1 MRARRRWSVLLL
13 ALIATAVMITAAV
26 ILSGQRTDAAP
37 QTSAFDPS
45 VPTST
50 HTPPPAGP
58 ASPTD
63 APSDAPGDDAPADDA
78 PSDQPTGSPTP
89 AAPAPTSEESAEVS
103 AETAELLGTVL
114 AQTAE
119 IDPQAPTDVVGDLS
133 GVATRS
139 YLSELESERL
149 EFETEGWS
157 REGSYSLGDVEV
169 LEHSST
175 SDGEVAT
182 VRVCVDSS
190 DLVIRRADGEVIET
204 SPSSARAVNV
214 FVLERADSAAWR
226 IVGRTFPDNPAC

>member
-1 MRARRRWSVLLL
+1 MSARRRWTVLLL
-13 ALIATAVMITAAV
+13 ALAAAAIVIIAVVITGGPRA
-26 ILSGQRTDAAP
+26 DDP
-37 QTSAFDPS
+37 EETSAFDPS

-58 ASPTD
+58 ASPTGS
-63 APSDAPGDDAPADDA
+63 PSDAPVDDAPDGAPSDPPTGSATPQDA
-78 PSDQPTGSPTP
+78 PSTP
-89 AAPAPTSEESAEVS
+89 QGSAEIS
-103 AETAELLGTVL
+103 AETSELLGSVL

-133 GVATRS
+133 DIATRS

-149 EFETEGWS
+149 EFEAEGWS

-175 SDGEVAT
+175 STGEVVT
-182 VRVCVDSS
+182 VSVCVDSS
-190 DLVIRRADGEVIET
+190 DLVTRRADGEVIPT

-226 IVGRTFPDNPAC
+226 IVGRTFPDDPTC